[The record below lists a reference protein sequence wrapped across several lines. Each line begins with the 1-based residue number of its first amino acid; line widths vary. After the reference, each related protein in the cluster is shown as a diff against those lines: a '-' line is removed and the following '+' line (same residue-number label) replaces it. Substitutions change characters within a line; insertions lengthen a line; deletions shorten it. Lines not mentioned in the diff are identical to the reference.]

1 MTNRVCCRVE
11 DREREKRSQAA
22 QNFHYQIRAISEI
35 EKGDDTEL
43 EVFGR
48 EGAGGSESLCLAS
61 IADAELAAEI
71 WEIHKKILILLRH
84 WRVRRRKK
92 VPLR

>member
-1 MTNRVCCRVE
+1 MYVVGRE
-11 DREREKRSQAA
+11 IEREVKRSQAA

-43 EVFGR
+43 EVS
-48 EGAGGSESLCLAS
+48 GAGGSESLCLAS

-84 WRVRRRKK
+84 W
-92 VPLR
+92 